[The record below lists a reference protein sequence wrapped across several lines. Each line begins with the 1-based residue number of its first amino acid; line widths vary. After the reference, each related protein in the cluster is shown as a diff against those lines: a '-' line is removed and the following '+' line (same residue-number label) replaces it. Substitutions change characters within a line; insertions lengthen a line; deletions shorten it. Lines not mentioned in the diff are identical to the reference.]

1 MRFDT
6 QQPPCYCGIALHA
19 RTMDV
24 CILDQAGETLLHRNM
39 TATPEAL
46 LKAIAPYREQIVL
59 AILDDPL
66 IAERIGAVIRM
77 ALADR
82 PPAEIG
88 AAEAGQIM
96 DLIEHRVGKELAGVV
111 ERQVRSLVRPDCLL
125 RPHLRPDY
133 EEHRP

>member
-1 MRFDT
+1 MS
-6 QQPPCYCGIALHA
+6 
-19 RTMDV
+19 
-24 CILDQAGETLLHRNM
+24 QATGA
-39 TATPEAL
+39 TAVDPKSPEGKAPAKPFSPAAIQAIREQVVLAL
-46 LKAIAPYREQIVL
+46 L
-59 AILDDPL
+59 DDAL
-66 IAERIGAVIRM
+66 IAER
-77 ALADR
+77 LADLIR
-82 PPAEIG
+82 EQIAKADRAPAEIG

>member
-1 MRFDT
+1 MAAPR
-6 QQPPCYCGIALHA
+6 PS
-19 RTMDV
+19 
-24 CILDQAGETLLHRNM
+24 CILPPTSMNQSVGTAIVDPKAPEGKASAKPFSPAAIQA
-39 TATPEAL
+39 
-46 LKAIAPYREQIVL
+46 IREQIVL